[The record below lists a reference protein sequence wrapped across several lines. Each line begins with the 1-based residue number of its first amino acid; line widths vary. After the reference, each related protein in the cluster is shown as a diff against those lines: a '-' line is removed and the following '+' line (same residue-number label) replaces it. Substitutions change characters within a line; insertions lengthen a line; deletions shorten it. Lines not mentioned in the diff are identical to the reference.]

1 MIDEH
6 ETIQLIDIRTE
17 FERSQ
22 SQIENSLHISFLDLE
37 KTTTRIRKDCPVVL
51 FCQHGNDSFF
61 ATLLLMNRHKLDN
74 VYTLKGGMIAW
85 LDAKKNSEILCK

>member
-22 SQIENSLHISFLDLE
+22 SQIENSLHISFPDLE
-37 KTTTRIRKDCPVVL
+37 KKITHIRKDCSVVL

-61 ATLLLMNRHKLDN
+61 AALLLMNRHKMDD
-74 VYTLKGGMIAW
+74 VYTLKGGMTAW
-85 LDAKKNSEILCK
+85 MNEKKQ